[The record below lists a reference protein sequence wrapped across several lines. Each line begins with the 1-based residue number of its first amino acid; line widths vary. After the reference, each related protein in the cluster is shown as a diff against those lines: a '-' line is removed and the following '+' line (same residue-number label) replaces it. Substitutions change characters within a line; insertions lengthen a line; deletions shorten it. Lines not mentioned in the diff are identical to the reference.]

1 MNIEVLKKVL
11 AILRELK
18 GTMHDTANTGAY
30 EQLDQAI
37 ELVEQCIKSSCVD
50 EEATYKVLLAIGKF
64 IEMLPSIAALIK
76 LFSE

>member
-1 MNIEVLKKVL
+1 MNIEVLKRVL

-37 ELVEQCIKSSCVD
+37 DLVEQCIKSGRVD
-50 EEATYKVLLAIGKF
+50 DEANHKVLLAIGKF
-64 IEMLPSIAALIK
+64 IELLPSIAALIK
-76 LFSE
+76 WFSE